1 MSATPLRSSSEDG
14 WEHAFLELRE
24 ENERLRRRLRELERQ
39 AGQALMR
46 ATRLAQVVTLLGR
59 PEGVS
64 GESLALAA
72 TDIASLF
79 SADVCALLVGPDD
92 DLALGCQWGVPAHA
106 LPERPV
112 ALPRALLAK
121 LPDDRVLVSTGEL
134 PLPEWLAGCGLA
146 HLAWTRLVGTKGV
159 GIMVVGRRADE
170 PFSREDEAELR
181 AIAYRLATALEN
193 ERLRAARERQLTRLR
208 RLHALTCALS
218 AAIDPE
224 AVARSLARAA
234 VDDLQA
240 SACAVYIARNGGLE
254 LVDARGIEAARMPQ
268 RLAAH
273 DPAGALGRDVCVLE
287 LRDDE
292 RLFGVVAVKPAPQ
305 AGSELD
311 LVVRSATDV
320 GALALRR
327 ALLWERTKEQAKLDS
342 LTGLPAHRAFHERFE
357 ELLVSA
363 AGPVSL
369 ALIDIDNFKQVNDR
383 FGHPVGDDALRALAD
398 VLRAGTRAHDEP
410 FRIGGEEFAVL
421 MPATDATDALRAAT
435 RLCEVVRAAPAPVP
449 LTISV
454 GVAQAGLHGST
465 RDELVAAADAALY
478 RAKRAG
484 KDRAVLATRGDDT
497 ASGDRSTQ
505 SLARHRLAV
514 IEGGAARARERAEGA
529 SGPAGNQP
537 VRPEPQPT
545 GSVSLTPVPATDR
558 VASTAGR
565 PGLEVGGDPL
575 AALLAALRRRDP
587 TTALHDRLALRL
599 VREIGEH
606 AGVERHVVELA
617 EAAATVHALGKLTWP
632 ERILRGQRPLSGAEY
647 EVVRYHTL
655 AGEALLRSIGRLDVA
670 RVVRQHHERFDGSGY
685 PDGLAADEIPT
696 AARLLHL
703 ADALA
708 AMSLDR
714 PYRRALDPAQVR
726 DELQR
731 GRGRQF
737 DPELAAAALSL
748 PGAPFG
754 RSARC

>member
-1 MSATPLRSSSEDG
+1 MSATPLRSSEDG

-79 SADVCALLVGPDD
+79 SADVCALLVGRDE

-106 LPERPV
+106 LPQRPV
-112 ALPRALLAK
+112 ALPRELLAN

-170 PFSREDEAELR
+170 PFSRDDEAELR

-208 RLHALTCALS
+208 RLHALTCELS

-254 LVDARGIEAARMPQ
+254 LVDARGVEAARMPS

-273 DPAGALGRDVCVLE
+273 APAAALGDDVCVLE
-287 LRDDE
+287 LRDEE
-292 RLFGVVAVKPAPQ
+292 RLFGIVALTPAPQ

-311 LVVRSATDV
+311 LVVRSAADV

-357 ELLVSA
+357 ELLASA

-383 FGHPVGDDALRALAD
+383 FGHPVGDDALRALAGA
-398 VLRAGTRAHDEP
+398 LRAGTRAHDEP

-421 MPATDATDALRAAT
+421 MPATDAANALRAAT

-484 KDRAVLATRGDDT
+484 KDRAVLATQGAGV
-497 ASGDRSTQ
+497 ASPDRSPQ

-514 IEGGAARARERAEGA
+514 IEGGAARARERAEGSA
-529 SGPAGNQP
+529 ALAGDQP
-537 VRPEPQPT
+537 ERPEPQPT
-545 GSVSLTPVPATDR
+545 GSASLTAVPN
-558 VASTAGR
+558 ASFTPTAAA
-565 PGLEVGGDPL
+565 PSDEAGGAPL
-575 AALLAALRRRDP
+575 GPLLAALRRRDP

-617 EAAATVHALGKLTWP
+617 EAAARVHALGKLAWP
-632 ERILRGQRPLSGAEY
+632 ERILRGQRPLSRGEY
-647 EVVRYHTL
+647 EVVRDHTL
-655 AGEALLRSIGRLDVA
+655 AGEALLRSIGRFDVA

-685 PDGLAADEIPT
+685 PDGLAAEEIST
-696 AARLLHL
+696 AARLLHI

-754 RSARC
+754 RGARC